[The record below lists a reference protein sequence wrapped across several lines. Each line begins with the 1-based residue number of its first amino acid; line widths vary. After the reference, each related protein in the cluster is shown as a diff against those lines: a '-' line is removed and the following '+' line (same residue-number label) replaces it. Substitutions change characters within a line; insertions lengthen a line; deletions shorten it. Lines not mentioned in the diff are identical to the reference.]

1 MPKIK
6 SIEESNIEQRTL
18 DQIVIEVVPSTMKV
32 KHFSIKLE
40 VSLEDEIYL
49 KTYYHHCQDNI
60 QVDETLTEI

>member
-1 MPKIK
+1 
-6 SIEESNIEQRTL
+6 
-18 DQIVIEVVPSTMKV
+18 MKV